1 MSIVMEHERVG
12 EGWVPVLSWS
22 ILLSILNFVTIR
34 NIIMSMNYQIFL
46 NWGDVSAITWSSSS
60 SNNLRNAVDLF
71 YASCWACCACWV
83 WFDCFFVALGIVTGN
98 GCCCCCCCWCNSLA
112 DCGYWNWFWFY
123 FVVLQYD
130 WKFFLFLD
138 KQTIQHQNF
147 SFLNKEELIFDE
159 LFLHERELFL
169 LNYKLKD
176 VEF

>member
-46 NWGDVSAITWSSSS
+46 NWGDASAITWSSSS

-83 WFDCFFVALGIVTGN
+83 WFDCFFVGIVTGN
-98 GCCCCCCCWCNSLA
+98 GCCCCCCWCSSLA
-112 DCGYWNWFWFY
+112 DCGYWNWFWFW
-123 FVVLQYD
+123 FWGSLSKFWSSLGGPIEGRFWD
-130 WKFFLFLD
+130 WGCM
-138 KQTIQHQNF
+138 TGMVGVNF
-147 SFLNKEELIFDE
+147 YTNLYWLWRCGCSDC
-159 LFLHERELFL
+159 
-169 LNYKLKD
+169 
-176 VEF
+176 

>member
-1 MSIVMEHERVG
+1 MGRGLVSIVMEHERVG

-112 DCGYWNWFWFY
+112 DCGYWNWFWFW
-123 FVVLQYD
+123 FWGSLSKFWSSLGGPIEGRFWD
-130 WKFFLFLD
+130 WGCM
-138 KQTIQHQNF
+138 TGMVGVNF
-147 SFLNKEELIFDE
+147 
-159 LFLHERELFL
+159 
-169 LNYKLKD
+169 
-176 VEF
+176 